1 MSQPPSVSKWKTRH
15 AILVWIGILLNFAF
29 VIPLIFWPEWIL
41 GLFHIP
47 IPPQLVWPRFA
58 GLLLGILS
66 IFYIPATIDIDR
78 YRVFAWLAVFP
89 SRTLGSVFFFLAVFV
104 FGQPLGFLAGVL
116 LDGSIGIVTLYCLI
130 HIVRLEQ
137 EIAEGRR
144 A

>member
-1 MSQPPSVSKWKTRH
+1 MTQPNSVSRWKVRH
-15 AILVWIGILLNFAF
+15 AILVWIGIVLNFGF
-29 VIPLIFWPEWIL
+29 VIPLLFWPEWIL

-47 IPPQLVWPRFA
+47 MPAQSIWPRFS

-89 SRTLGSVFFFLAVFV
+89 SRTLGSVYFFLAIFE

-130 HIVRLEQ
+130 RIAGLEQ
-137 EIAEGRR
+137 EIAEGRPG
-144 A
+144 